1 MITVYWL
8 PNCTTCQ
15 KAVQY
20 LEKSGAAV
28 STFRDIKS
36 DRLSRDEVE
45 RLAEL
50 TGGASELF
58 SQRAIKYRAMKLN
71 ERELATREMIQL
83 MVEEY
88 TFIKRP
94 VVVSGK
100 RAVAGFTP
108 KSFDRFLDQTWA
120 KQQQLK

>member
-15 KAVQY
+15 KAVKY
-20 LEKSGAAV
+20 LEKSGAVV

-36 DRLSRDEVE
+36 DSLSRHEVE
-45 RLAEL
+45 HLVEL
-50 TGGASELF
+50 VGGVSELF
-58 SQRAIKYRAMKLN
+58 SRRAIKYRTMKLN
-71 ERELATREMIQL
+71 ERELATKEMIQL

-88 TFIKRP
+88 TFITRP
-94 VVVSGK
+94 VVVSGE

-108 KSFDRFLDQTWA
+108 KSFDRFLEEA
-120 KQQQLK
+120 